1 MSEDSLHI
9 TQSKENIPKDG
20 GGQIVL
26 YQPDESVSLEVK
38 LDVDA
43 DTVWLTQAQMCD
55 LFQKVKSTISYH
67 ISNIFAEDELDA
79 KVAVRKFRTTTKH
92 GAIKNKTQVDE
103 VNLYNLDVVISV
115 GYRVKSKQG
124 TKFRQ
129 WATKVLREH
138 LLRGYSVSQQLL
150 FMQKQIDQRLNAQNE
165 RILRVEDK
173 QDQQQRQLDFFIR
186 TNTPP
191 AEMVFYNGEFF
202 TARVAI
208 ESLIKT
214 AKRRVI
220 IIDHYIDAKTFDM
233 FDVRSEGVQGII
245 YTQGV
250 GAGMTRLKQE
260 HDSQP
265 NVQPVEVR
273 KWRLEPHD
281 RWLIIDDQL
290 YHCGHSLNAT
300 GRKLSAITQM
310 GTPPEDILSQME

>member
-1 MSEDSLHI
+1 M
-9 TQSKENIPKDG
+9 
-20 GGQIVL
+20 
-26 YQPDESVSLEVK
+26 
-38 LDVDA
+38 DA
-43 DTVWLTQAQMCD
+43 DTVWLSQQQIAD
-55 LFQKVKSTISYH
+55 LFGVQKAAISKH
-67 ISNIFAEDELDA
+67 MKNIFSIGELERDRVVS
-79 KVAVRKFRTTTKH
+79 KMETTASDGKH
-92 GAIKNKTQVDE
+92 YQVDY
-103 VNLYNLDVVISV
+103 YNLDMILSV
-115 GYRVKSKQG
+115 GYRVNS
-124 TKFRQ
+124 TNATRFRR
-129 WATKVLREH
+129 WANTVLKDYLIH
-138 LLRGYSVSQQLL
+138 GYSLSRHLIALQ
-150 FMQKQIDQRLNAQNE
+150 E
-165 RILRVEDK
+165 RIDCRMTAIESR

-265 NVQPVEVR
+265 NVQPVEVL

-281 RWLIIDDQL
+281 RWLILDDQL

-300 GRKLSAITQM
+300 GRKLSAITLM